1 MSLAN
6 IQIPREVVMFRG
18 EPIAL
23 RGLSLNDFSTLM
35 RGHLA
40 ELNKLFDLYDNE
52 ETRDTAMSQ
61 SASFAIKIVQEA
73 PAMVAQL
80 IVLASD
86 SPQEEISIAEA
97 FPLPLQVECVR
108 AIINVTFEEAGGA
121 KKFLDSLSA
130 MVTNLRPK
138 TSNGD

>member
-18 EPIAL
+18 EPISL

-40 ELNKLFDLYDNE
+40 DLNKLFDLYDKE
-52 ETRDTAMSQ
+52 ETRDTAMAQ
-61 SASFAIKIVQEA
+61 SARFAITIVQET

-80 IVLASD
+80 IVMASD
-86 SPQEEISIAEA
+86 SPEEEIAIAET
-97 FPLPLQVECVR
+97 FPLPLQVECLR
-108 AIINVTFEEAGGA
+108 TIINVTFEEAGGA
-121 KKFLDSLSA
+121 KKFFDSLMA
-130 MVTNLRPK
+130 MVTSLRPK
-138 TSNGD
+138 AVNGD

>member
-40 ELNKLFDLYDNE
+40 ELNKLFDLYDNDD
-52 ETRDTAMSQ
+52 TRETAMSQ
-61 SASFAIKIVQEA
+61 SATFAIKLVQET
-73 PAMVAQL
+73 PALVAQL

-86 SPQEEISIAEA
+86 SPQEELKIAES

-108 AIINVTFEEAGGA
+108 AIINITFEEAGGA
-121 KKFLDSLSA
+121 KKFLDSLMG
-130 MVTNLRPK
+130 MVSSLRPK
-138 TSNGD
+138 TVNGD